1 MALFGIF
8 KKDKGNQA
16 KKGFYEIPV
25 GAIERLTSD
34 TVKVVFDVPADLS
47 NEFQFIPGQYINI
60 AADINGKEERRSYSI
75 CSGPTEKLA
84 VAVKAIANGKM
95 SNYLNTELSAGT
107 ELHISKPEGSFTL
120 DKDAKTVVA
129 IAAGSGITPILS
141 IAKSMNNTNGT
152 VHLFYGNRTTAST
165 IAANEL
171 SALAHV
177 KTTHF
182 LSGESLEGTVHGR
195 ITKESFTEQI
205 KANLDLLKADAF
217 FLCGP
222 EQMILDV
229 KEALELFGVAKA
241 KIHFELFTTPVL
253 MKSEE
258 QVVTA
263 AFKGTS
269 KVKAI
274 LDHEMIEFNLPTVGK
289 TLLEA
294 VENEGMDAPFSCK
307 GGVCSSCKAKIKK
320 GSASMKINYSLTD
333 KDIEEGY
340 ILTCQAHPTSEELII
355 SFDE

>member
-47 NEFQFIPGQYINI
+47 KDFQFIPGQYINI

-95 SNYLNTELSAGT
+95 SNYLNSDLKIGDA
-107 ELHISKPEGSFTL
+107 LHISKPEGSFTL

-152 VHLFYGNRTTAST
+152 VHLFYGNRTKAST
-165 IAANEL
+165 IAADEL

-182 LSGESLEGTVHGR
+182 LSGETVDGDR
-195 ITKESFTEQI
+195 
-205 KANLDLLKADAF
+205 
-217 FLCGP
+217 
-222 EQMILDV
+222 
-229 KEALELFGVAKA
+229 
-241 KIHFELFTTPVL
+241 
-253 MKSEE
+253 KS
-258 QVVTA
+258 VV
-263 AFKGTS
+263 
-269 KVKAI
+269 
-274 LDHEMIEFNLPTVGK
+274 
-289 TLLEA
+289 
-294 VENEGMDAPFSCK
+294 
-307 GGVCSSCKAKIKK
+307 
-320 GSASMKINYSLTD
+320 
-333 KDIEEGY
+333 
-340 ILTCQAHPTSEELII
+340 
-355 SFDE
+355 